1 MNAHV
6 KGVPVRLFRFSQ
18 TIQVNSK
25 WLTWLEIGGMLGF
38 AFLLIWVIAPLKNNG
53 LTIGSVL
60 LALSFICLVSVRNG
74 ENRMSLGFGTK
85 YLKPAGFYCLLVTLG
100 MVVVLG
106 IWGHLAGTLRWEWT
120 LIRRIF
126 WYFFW
131 AAFQQV
137 IFQIFFTNQLKQ
149 VIPNKISVAFGSAL
163 IFALIHLPNWVL
175 TGATFISGFCW
186 ALIYCSYPNLFS
198 IALSHATLAVLL
210 KFSLSDVL
218 ICGLRIGPGC

>member
-1 MNAHV
+1 MNSQV
-6 KGVPVRLFRFSQ
+6 KGMPVRLFRISH
-18 TIQVNSK
+18 TIPVNSK
-25 WLTWLEIGGMLGF
+25 WFTWLEIGGVVGF

-53 LTIGSVL
+53 LTAGSVL
-60 LALSFICLVSVRNG
+60 LVLSFIGLVSVRNG
-74 ENRMSLGFGTK
+74 ENRMTLGFGTT
-85 YLKPAGFYCLLVTLG
+85 YLKPAGFYCLIVTLG
-100 MVVVLG
+100 IVGIIG

-120 LIRRIF
+120 LVRRIF

-137 IFQIFFTNQLKQ
+137 IFQVFFTNQLKK
-149 VIPNKISVAFGSAL
+149 VIPNKIGVAFASAL
-163 IFALIHLPNWVL
+163 IFALIHLPNGVL
-175 TGATFISGFCW
+175 MGATFFSGFCW